1 MKSAYKSFKRTATK
15 EPALVTKVKEATGSQ
30 PWGPHGAAMAEICA
44 AISECIG
51 PQHGPQGLQHAAPE
65 VQEAYAQVMDTLWTR
80 LDDVPENFR
89 KVHKAL
95 IVLEY
100 CLLRAP
106 LQLAADVQRRS
117 FKFKDLAANFAFVDP
132 ITLKDEGRVVRTRAQ
147 RVADLVT
154 DEQLLHAERAKVAAT
169 ARNFETST
177 ASMGSASTG
186 DAKQQQQQQQQQQQL
201 GFGAPAAAFDQH
213 EHAFGDS
220 AFNPSAGDGPTST
233 PGFGAGD
240 SFNAGAAAFN
250 TTEGYGGGG
259 FGGEQPFEP
268 NGPATT
274 AVDFGADTFG
284 TSASRP
290 SDPGAAIS
298 SGEIGSAAG
307 SHPSS
312 AAHDS
317 SLGGTGVRTGTN
329 PFGEP
334 EEDASLDQ
342 SQQMDPFAAIP
353 QRKRNFPKVEIK
365 PLAAPKSRTP
375 RKPASDPALAELAGV
390 LAPPPAPGSTPS
402 PDPFG
407 FNQAPPAPAA
417 AAAMPAAGIAPFP
430 PAGGSAVPVIA
441 SLEARGG
448 APAPAGASTGVANL
462 GGLQAPPA
470 PQQALMENDPFGGLQ
485 VETPVIQ
492 KGSVSSSPGLSEMEA
507 SESSKDIL
515 KKHIGLDDASASL
528 VRLDLGT
535 TFDGSGRSP
544 EKSSGMMGRRAM
556 KPGMTAGQKHLFAPD
571 SKGVDPLAVMGQA
584 QRSPPDPRPFGP
596 TSPVYPQAPQQSQS
610 PQQVPYAQQS
620 TTASASSDPF
630 TGSFL

>member
-169 ARNFETST
+169 ARNFETSA
-177 ASMGSASTG
+177 ASMGT
-186 DAKQQQQQQQQQQQL
+186 
-201 GFGAPAAAFDQH
+201 
-213 EHAFGDS
+213 
-220 AFNPSAGDGPTST
+220 FNPSAGDATTST
-233 PGFGAGD
+233 QGFGAGD

-274 AVDFGADTFG
+274 AVGFGADTFG

-298 SGEIGSAAG
+298 SGDFGSAAG

-317 SLGGTGVRTGTN
+317 SLGGAGMRTGTN

-492 KGSVSSSPGLSEMEA
+492 KGSISSFPGLSEMEA
-507 SESSKDIL
+507 SESSKDML